1 MYTPVDHSI
10 KLKTKKHFF
19 KYFLNSK
26 NIGIIDLLSINRVF
40 MYFTNLLQSP
50 GEHNLVFQGQAGS
63 LEAILTVPDRPLSSH
78 FALIGHPHS
87 LQGGTMNNKVVTT
100 LARAFRALEIVSLR
114 FNFRGVGRSVGV
126 YDAGLGESEDM
137 LLLAKLWQEE
147 QPQAQC
153 IFSGFSFGS
162 YVAYRAASQYS
173 PSPLITIAPPVH
185 HYNYTE
191 FSPAP
196 NPWLIIQGLKD
207 EVVPSSLVLDFVQ
220 PLKTDVQL
228 VEFADTGHFFH
239 GKLLELKDSIMQ
251 AVTSWIK
258 PL

>member
-1 MYTPVDHSI
+1 M
-10 KLKTKKHFF
+10 
-19 KYFLNSK
+19 
-26 NIGIIDLLSINRVF
+26 
-40 MYFTNLLQSP
+40 FTNLLQSP
-50 GEHNLVFQGQAGS
+50 GEHNLVLQGHVGS
-63 LEAILTVPDRPLSSH
+63 LEAILTVPEKPLASH

-100 LARAFRALEIVSLR
+100 LARAFKALGIVSLR
-114 FNFRGVGRSVGV
+114 FNFRGVGDSVGV

-147 QPQAQC
+147 QPHGQC

-173 PSPLITIAPPVH
+173 SSPLITIAPPVH

-191 FSPAP
+191 FSAVP
-196 NPWLIIQGLKD
+196 NPWLIIQGMKD
-207 EVVPSSLVLDFVQ
+207 EVVPSTLVLDFVQ
-220 PLKTDVQL
+220 ALKTNVQL
-228 VEFADTGHFFH
+228 IECADAGHFFH
-239 GKLLELKDSIMQ
+239 GKLLELKDSIMHT
-251 AVTSWIK
+251 VNSWIQ